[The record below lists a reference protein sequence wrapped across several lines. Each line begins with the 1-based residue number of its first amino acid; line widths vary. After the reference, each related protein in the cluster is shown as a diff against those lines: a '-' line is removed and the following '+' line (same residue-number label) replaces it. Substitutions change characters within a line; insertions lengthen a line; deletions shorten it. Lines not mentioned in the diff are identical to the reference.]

1 MRAVYRALVAPLATA
16 MCHRCVGGW
25 TFELGTPMWWP
36 PTQTALYEWFRGREA
51 LPSYVPPC
59 IYVSSLHPAHG
70 EEIMDYSRRPEHRYG
85 SHTEIR
91 GR

>member
-16 MCHRCVGGW
+16 MCHWCVRGW
-25 TFELGTPMWWP
+25 TFELGTSMWWTL
-36 PTQTALYEWFRGREA
+36 TQTTPYHWFRGREA
-51 LPSYVPPC
+51 LPSYAPPC

-70 EEIMDYSRRPEHRYG
+70 EEIMDYPRTAEHRYG
-85 SHTEIR
+85 NIDFR